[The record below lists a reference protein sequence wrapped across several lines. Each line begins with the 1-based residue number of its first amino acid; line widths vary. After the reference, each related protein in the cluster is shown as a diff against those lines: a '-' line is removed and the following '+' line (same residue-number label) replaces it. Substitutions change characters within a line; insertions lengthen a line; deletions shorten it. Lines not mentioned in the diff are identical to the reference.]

1 MALGHEQAAPIKS
14 CQQEAGKVVFPNKL
28 FTPKFPPRASKSKS
42 SQSDP
47 NFLPLLVSYP
57 INLLPSDR

>member
-1 MALGHEQAAPIKS
+1 M
-14 CQQEAGKVVFPNKL
+14 VFPNKL